1 MLVDPAAQLMAGES
15 QSNSVEPLGQFTAG
29 TIPAARPAT
38 TVNVADAKSSSVVM
52 PLSGVES
59 LSMMLLEMISAV
71 LVIVVPALAEIVPLI
86 SSVALAPGASVGTD
100 QTLVPALK
108 LPAPEAD
115 EKVNWPGNV
124 SRTAIPDAEE
134 GEFDALLTVRRYI
147 A

>member
-1 MLVDPAAQLMAGES
+1 MAGES

-59 LSMMLLEMISAV
+59 LSMMLLEMISAL

-86 SSVALAPGASVGTD
+86 SIVALAPGASVGTD
-100 QTLVPALK
+100 
-108 LPAPEAD
+108 
-115 EKVNWPGNV
+115 
-124 SRTAIPDAEE
+124 
-134 GEFDALLTVRRYI
+134 
-147 A
+147 

>member
-1 MLVDPAAQLMAGES
+1 
-15 QSNSVEPLGQFTAG
+15 
-29 TIPAARPAT
+29 
-38 TVNVADAKSSSVVM
+38 
-52 PLSGVES
+52 
-59 LSMMLLEMISAV
+59 MMLLEMISAL

-86 SSVALAPGASVGTD
+86 SIVALAPGASVGTD

-108 LPAPEAD
+108 LPAPEAV

-134 GEFDALLTVRRYI
+134 GEFDAVLTVRRYI